1 MGAKVQPTTPRRE
14 LVRQEL
20 LTKAAEVFEKKGY
33 GQATILDVA
42 QAMQLSRSSLYH
54 YFKSKEEILEALVQ
68 EHTEAAAEKLE
79 QRFSRTA
86 PSTVEQLREL
96 LTNSI
101 NGRLTGG
108 ARLRVLDQLA
118 AEMSGP
124 IKQKFEHGRRRIL
137 DLYTRLI
144 QRGIDAG
151 ELRPLDARTA
161 ALAILGIASWTSWWY
176 SPHGRKSPEELA
188 EALVD
193 IALHGLIQVNDA
205 HGKPQDTRALVRSIQ
220 RDLGQLER
228 SIGPVKFGKL

>member
-1 MGAKVQPTTPRRE
+1 MRTRFARGAETRLRIIRVAADLFHKQG
-14 LVRQEL
+14 VRA
-20 LTKAAEVFEKKGY
+20 TSPDEVIEASRTGKG
-33 GQATILDVA
+33 QF
-42 QAMQLSRSSLYH
+42 YH
-54 YFKSKEEILEALVQ
+54 YFRSKEEILEALVE

-79 QRFSRTA
+79 QRFSGAA

-96 LTNSI
+96 LSNSI

-137 DLYTRLI
+137 DLYTKLI

-151 ELRPLDARTA
+151 ELRPLDAKTA

-176 SPHGRKSPEELA
+176 SPQGRKSPEELA

-193 IALHGLIQVNDA
+193 IALHGLIQANDA
-205 HGKPQDTRALVRSIQ
+205 RGKPQDTRALVRSIQ

-228 SIGPVKFGKL
+228 SMGPVKVGKR